1 LKRALPLVVLVA
13 GCAVTEAPRE
23 TTPPDA
29 PGSVVTDPSK
39 PPLAVSN
46 ARTLDEYKAEV
57 AHAVLHANADKTF
70 IGQLPETLKS
80 VVVLRVSIDRNGFP
94 YQVTT
99 IRSNGFKEL
108 EARAIQS
115 VRAGALPRPNGAVT
129 GGHGYVSF
137 METWL
142 FRDDGKFQIRTLAGP
157 Q

>member
-1 LKRALPLVVLVA
+1 M
-13 GCAVTEAPRE
+13 T
-23 TTPPDA
+23 DA
-29 PGSVVTDPSK
+29 PK

-57 AHAVLHANADKTF
+57 AHAVLHANADHTF
-70 IGQLPETLKS
+70 IGQLPEMLKS

-94 YQVTT
+94 YQVTLM
-99 IRSNGFKEL
+99 RSNGFKEL

-115 VRAGALPRPNGAVT
+115 VRAGALPRPNSAVA
-129 GGHGYVSF
+129 GGGGTVSF

-142 FRDDGKFQIRTLAGP
+142 FRNDGKFQIRTLAGP